1 MKPFTI
7 CVATEE
13 HLGYAKDVS
22 EALADAAKASGT
34 GLAILLF
41 ALPQVEIQE
50 GLMDKPLYQ
59 SSFCVEEVN
68 RRVREGAAFRDAY
81 RAVGEEVAA
90 GTFRFEGSLH
100 HTHEGSLGNLCNEQ
114 IAKRFQTI
122 VSAFEN

>member
-7 CVATEE
+7 CVATAE

-68 RRVREGAAFRDAY
+68 APSARRWPRERSASKDPC
-81 RAVGEEVAA
+81 
-90 GTFRFEGSLH
+90 TI
-100 HTHEGSLGNLCNEQ
+100 HTKDRLAISVTSRSPSDSERLFPPSRTNRRRG
-114 IAKRFQTI
+114 
-122 VSAFEN
+122 